1 MAGATVVSDPLA
13 ATPRRF
19 RILVA
24 ILGIAVVSAALAS
37 ICSGAVAVGIPAV
50 LEVIGTHLG
59 LGPGSPSAVDEQIV
73 WSIRMPRTLMA
84 IVVGA
89 GLAICGVVI
98 QAVVR
103 NPLGD
108 PYLIGIMPG
117 ASLGAVAV
125 IVGGGAALGG
135 LSMSGAAFIGG
146 LVAFAA
152 VFVLGRQN
160 GSWPPARLVLAGV
173 AVGYLVSSFTYF
185 LQILATPNQVQRVL
199 FWSLGSVAGATW
211 DDLPLVAVIVIL
223 AIAVLLVNAQRLNAL
238 SAGTDLTATLGI
250 NVARLQLMLML
261 ITALASGAIV
271 AVAGGIGFVG
281 LVVPHIARLL
291 VGADH
296 RRVLITATLLGASFL
311 TVADIAARLVRAP
324 AELPIGIVTAAVGAP
339 FFLWLLT
346 HPSRGGRATRA
357 RSKRLAESSSDMV
370 KIATPG
376 ANA

>member
-1 MAGATVVSDPLA
+1 MAGATVVSGPLA

-24 ILGIAVVSAALAS
+24 ILGIAVLLAALAS

-50 LEVIGTHLG
+50 LEVIGAHLG
-59 LGPGSPSAVDEQIV
+59 VGPGSPSAVDDQIV

-98 QAVVR
+98 QAFVR

-146 LVAFAA
+146 LLAFAA

-346 HPSRGGRATRA
+346 HPSRGSRTTRA
-357 RSKRLAESSSDMV
+357 RSKRRPESSPDMATT
-370 KIATPG
+370 ATPG
-376 ANA
+376 ASV

>member
-1 MAGATVVSDPLA
+1 MEGATVVSGPLA

-24 ILGIAVVSAALAS
+24 LLGIAVVLAALAS

-50 LEVIGTHLG
+50 LEVIGAHLG
-59 LGPGSPSAVDEQIV
+59 VGPGSPSTVDEQIV

-84 IVVGA
+84 VVVGA

-146 LVAFAA
+146 LLAFAA

-346 HPSRGGRATRA
+346 HPSRGSRATRA
-357 RSKRLAESSSDMV
+357 RSKRLPESPSDMV

>member
-1 MAGATVVSDPLA
+1 MAGATVVSGPLA

-24 ILGIAVVSAALAS
+24 ILGIAVLLAALAS

-50 LEVIGTHLG
+50 LEVIGAHLG
-59 LGPGSPSAVDEQIV
+59 VGPGSPSAVDEQIV

-146 LVAFAA
+146 LLAFAA

-223 AIAVLLVNAQRLNAL
+223 AIAVLLVNAQQLNAL

-346 HPSRGGRATRA
+346 HPSRGSRATRA

>member
-1 MAGATVVSDPLA
+1 MVSGLS
-13 ATPRRF
+13 
-19 RILVA
+19 V
-24 ILGIAVVSAALAS
+24 AVVLTALAS
-37 ICSGAVAVGIPAV
+37 LCWGAVAVDLSSV
-50 LEVIGTHLG
+50 LEVVGAHVG
-59 LGPGSPSAVDEQIV
+59 VVSAPVDAVDDQIV
-73 WSIRMPRTLMA
+73 WSIRVPRTLMA
-84 IVVGA
+84 LIVGA

-135 LSMSGAAFIGG
+135 LSMPAAAFAGG
-146 LVAFAA
+146 FLAFAA
-152 VFVLGRQN
+152 VFVLGRRN
-160 GSWPPARLVLAGV
+160 GAWPPARLVLAGV

-211 DDLPLVAVIVIL
+211 DDLPLIAAIVAVAV
-223 AIAVLLVNAQRLNAL
+223 AVLLINAQRLNAL
-238 SAGTDLTATLGI
+238 SAGTDVTATLGI
-250 NVARLQLMLML
+250 NVGRLQLMLMVV
-261 ITALASGAIV
+261 TALASGAIV

-281 LVVPHIARLL
+281 LVIPHIARLL

-346 HPSRGGRATRA
+346 RPGRAIRRP
-357 RSKRLAESSSDMV
+357 RSGSSRPP
-370 KIATPG
+370 IAVPRTALNG
-376 ANA
+376 GDQV